1 MSEEMDIPSEILEDL
16 QSFHENLKKMEET
29 LNPLIKTNVN
39 SLDVKLLPLDRARL
53 NLISGYALNSL
64 YWMYLNTLGEDP
76 KHHKIKRELERYKS
90 FMQTV
95 KEITDKDKA
104 PVLDKGAAK
113 RFLRN
118 ALWEP
123 SGDQS
128 SNKTRNLP
136 CTVNNSYD
144 TVVTVKKEPDTNTN
158 NSYKT
163 NAMQT
168 NSASFNINQGTCV
181 KQEARVNF
189 QGSSATV
196 YLPHTSKAPCSSN
209 LGIEEDEDYSHQ
221 AIELPTTGRKFIKAK
236 RSIKRHTQKTII
248 AEEVVYDLSCGLC
261 FVPAMQLKQRK
272 SFPVFL
278 LSCGHFYCGPCI
290 WGWRDGA
297 SGSQSS
303 SPSQVVGDEV
313 EKAQRKPRDGHK
325 NKRRRR

>member
-123 SGDQS
+123 SGDQ
-128 SNKTRNLP
+128 N
-136 CTVNNSYD
+136 
-144 TVVTVKKEPDTNTN
+144 
-158 NSYKT
+158 
-163 NAMQT
+163 
-168 NSASFNINQGTCV
+168 
-181 KQEARVNF
+181 
-189 QGSSATV
+189 
-196 YLPHTSKAPCSSN
+196 
-209 LGIEEDEDYSHQ
+209 
-221 AIELPTTGRKFIKAK
+221 
-236 RSIKRHTQKTII
+236 
-248 AEEVVYDLSCGLC
+248 
-261 FVPAMQLKQRK
+261 
-272 SFPVFL
+272 
-278 LSCGHFYCGPCI
+278 
-290 WGWRDGA
+290 GA